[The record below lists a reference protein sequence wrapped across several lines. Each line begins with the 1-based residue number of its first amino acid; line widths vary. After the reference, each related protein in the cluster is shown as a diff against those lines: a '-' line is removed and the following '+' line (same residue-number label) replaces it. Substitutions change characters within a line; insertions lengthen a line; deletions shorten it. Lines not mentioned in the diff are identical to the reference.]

1 MRRFKKIAALALAAV
16 MTLSLA
22 ACGNAG
28 TNVSNNSGNVSDA
41 AQYNGKLEF
50 DHSMEL
56 TYAKN
61 FSVDYYKGGYKLIK
75 VKDQGS
81 FLVVPEGMSVPGG
94 LDSDTYVLQQPVT
107 KILVSSTP
115 TVSLINAIGALDA
128 VSLTTYDVDTW
139 YIDNVKKQMNDGK
152 LKYVGEYTKPDY
164 ELITATGTNFAIFS
178 AMLKDDV
185 KAQLEQL
192 GIKILVDQASYEDH
206 PLARVEWMKLYGAMF
221 NKEAEADKLFA
232 EQEALIKNIET
243 KPATGKTAV
252 IFYITSKGDFY
263 VRNSDDY
270 MAKMI
275 SLAGG
280 KYIMD
285 GKVGVGKT
293 GTTKMEAESFFDLA
307 KDADEI
313 IYVWST
319 GGKPSTLNDLLAKN
333 SVLADM
339 KAVKEGNVWC
349 TTPDFFQ
356 ISNTI
361 GNIINDMNSVFSA
374 DASADKFTYLYK
386 LK

>member
-28 TNVSNNSGNVSDA
+28 TNVSDNSGNVSDT

-152 LKYVGEYTKPDY
+152 LKYVGE
-164 ELITATGTNFAIFS
+164 
-178 AMLKDDV
+178 
-185 KAQLEQL
+185 
-192 GIKILVDQASYEDH
+192 
-206 PLARVEWMKLYGAMF
+206 
-221 NKEAEADKLFA
+221 
-232 EQEALIKNIET
+232 
-243 KPATGKTAV
+243 
-252 IFYITSKGDFY
+252 
-263 VRNSDDY
+263 
-270 MAKMI
+270 
-275 SLAGG
+275 
-280 KYIMD
+280 
-285 GKVGVGKT
+285 
-293 GTTKMEAESFFDLA
+293 
-307 KDADEI
+307 
-313 IYVWST
+313 
-319 GGKPSTLNDLLAKN
+319 
-333 SVLADM
+333 
-339 KAVKEGNVWC
+339 
-349 TTPDFFQ
+349 
-356 ISNTI
+356 
-361 GNIINDMNSVFSA
+361 
-374 DASADKFTYLYK
+374 
-386 LK
+386 